1 MAQFFNQN
9 FSYSL
14 KTQKDHILKFQRSL
28 QGPLFTHDSCQSIV
42 KCGDSIKMHNA
53 LLSHKRKNH
62 LELRAPQQFVSQT
75 DFD

>member
-14 KTQKDHILKFQRSL
+14 KTQKDHILEFQRSL

-42 KCGDSIKMHNA
+42 KSGDSIKMHNP
-53 LLSHKRKNH
+53 LLLHKQR
-62 LELRAPQQFVSQT
+62 ESIRAQGSSQT

>member
-28 QGPLFTHDSCQSIV
+28 KGPLFTHDSCQSIV
-42 KCGDSIKMHNA
+42 KSRDSIKMHNPF
-53 LLSHKRKNH
+53 LSHKQK
-62 LELRAPQQFVSQT
+62 ESFGAPGSSIICVT
-75 DFD
+75 D